1 MFFLKPVNI
10 SSVERCKYLV
20 IVSLGSFWAALLSF
34 FLAPIWAFIAL
45 VAVHVIAIY
54 LTVIHCHRLMVFLFL
69 SKAGEGA
76 LPASANSTAAGAP
89 TQQNGGFSQNGT
101 PPIT

>member
-20 IVSLGSFWAALLSF
+20 IVALVTFWAALLAF
-34 FLAPIWAFIAL
+34 FLASIWVFVAL
-45 VAVHVIAIY
+45 VAVHVITLY
-54 LTVIHCHRLMVFLFL
+54 LTVTQCHRLMVFLFL
-69 SKAGEGA
+69 SRVGEGA
-76 LPASANSTAAGAP
+76 SPASANSAAADAP
-89 TQQNGGFSQNGT
+89 TQQNGGFSQSGI